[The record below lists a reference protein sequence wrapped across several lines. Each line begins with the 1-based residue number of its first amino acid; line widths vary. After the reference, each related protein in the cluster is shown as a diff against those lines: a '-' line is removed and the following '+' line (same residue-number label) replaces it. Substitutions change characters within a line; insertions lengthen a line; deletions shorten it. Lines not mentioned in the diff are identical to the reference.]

1 MEASKL
7 VGFVSE
13 TTLSLTS
20 LKTAKKICSR
30 FAMNTSVDNKGGS
43 FVRFFSISEVLKFR
57 VHIFLSQHFL
67 REM

>member
-20 LKTAKKICSR
+20 GSGPAFTSLKTAKK
-30 FAMNTSVDNKGGS
+30 SVPDS
-43 FVRFFSISEVLKFR
+43 P
-57 VHIFLSQHFL
+57 
-67 REM
+67 